1 MQSSVVGK
9 LQGKRTVRLRRQVVL
24 GDLREMDCV

>member
-9 LQGKRTVRLRRQVVL
+9 LQGKRTVSLRGQVVL